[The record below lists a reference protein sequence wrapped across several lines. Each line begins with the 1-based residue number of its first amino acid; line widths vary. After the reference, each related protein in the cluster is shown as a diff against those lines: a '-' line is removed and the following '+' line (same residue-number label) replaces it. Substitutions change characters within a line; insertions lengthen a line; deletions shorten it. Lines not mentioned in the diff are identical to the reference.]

1 MGIHKPLVPTG
12 AKHLRSF
19 AHETLGF
26 PITRTAWPLFQRKGA
41 SLLSKTHIF
50 LDVLET
56 CNVLV
61 PQYDYTSLDSSLS
74 KRQKQAPQMICH
86 SIADGARHGLEL
98 HLPRQMASARH
109 GWFFE
114 VCCFRMRKNE
124 SPRRSQSTLDVCQT
138 KVCCFWM
145 SQSLTFPQHGKKKNN
160 IFWVSVVD
168 DGPRTCSLWA
178 RFPVVDPFQKEGC
191 WCLAGSP
198 GLPVLSGTWRPL
210 IFLLWVELL
219 MLPSLRHHLGGGL
232 DSMPMLT
239 FLRDELCSMQL
250 SVSIRG
256 EQLPLGWLRCVRGD
270 EAVSD
275 AANSHGSIIE
285 CFIWWDEWWPA
296 KTKDSQQRLLKKDSF
311 AYWTLR
317 RLRQKTTF
325 DILSV
330 FTLVLRCIEKLRSL
344 TSVLQICSTSWGF
357 EIHKKRKTTQHM
369 DLPYQ
374 CLVHGH
380 ITL

>member
-145 SQSLTFPQHGKKKNN
+145 SQSLTFPQHGKKKKQY
-160 IFWVSVVD
+160 ILSLCGWWWATDLQFVGQISRRWSLPKGGLLVFGRFS
-168 DGPRTCSLWA
+168 RTSCFEWNMKT
-178 RFPVVDPFQKEGC
+178 PD
-191 WCLAGSP
+191 
-198 GLPVLSGTWRPL
+198 LPSLSGT
-210 IFLLWVELL
+210 
-219 MLPSLRHHLGGGL
+219 
-232 DSMPMLT
+232 
-239 FLRDELCSMQL
+239 
-250 SVSIRG
+250 
-256 EQLPLGWLRCVRGD
+256 
-270 EAVSD
+270 SD
-275 AANSHGSIIE
+275 ASFTQTSPGRGPRLDAN
-285 CFIWWDEWWPA
+285 A
-296 KTKDSQQRLLKKDSF
+296 
-311 AYWTLR
+311 
-317 RLRQKTTF
+317 
-325 DILSV
+325 
-330 FTLVLRCIEKLRSL
+330 
-344 TSVLQICSTSWGF
+344 
-357 EIHKKRKTTQHM
+357 
-369 DLPYQ
+369 
-374 CLVHGH
+374 H
-380 ITL
+380 ISPGWAV